1 MKEQIMKESN
11 QTKLKIK
18 EAVVVEG
25 KYDKIKLSSMIDTM
39 IVETG
44 GFHIFQDPEQL
55 ALIRRLAGT
64 QGVII
69 LTDSDG
75 AGFVIRNYLT
85 GAIPNG
91 VVKHGYIPDLY
102 GKEKRKTTASKEGKL
117 GVEGIPKKVLL
128 DALCRAGATF
138 AENDAAPLA
147 TLPITKAE
155 LFELGITGGEYSG
168 EKRKWLLHQL
178 QLPER
183 MTTNAMLRVINESLG
198 REAFF
203 QLMEE
208 YAKEFNS

>member
-91 VVKHGYIPDLY
+91 VVKHGYITDL
-102 GKEKRKTTASKEGKL
+102 
-117 GVEGIPKKVLL
+117 
-128 DALCRAGATF
+128 
-138 AENDAAPLA
+138 N
-147 TLPITKAE
+147 
-155 LFELGITGGEYSG
+155 
-168 EKRKWLLHQL
+168 
-178 QLPER
+178 
-183 MTTNAMLRVINESLG
+183 
-198 REAFF
+198 
-203 QLMEE
+203 
-208 YAKEFNS
+208 